1 MSARLAGSE
10 SRGHIG
16 IADAYG
22 RAALSGRPL
31 ARGFSFGARLCCVME
46 LSYRAGKRSRP
57 FSDVRHEA
65 PGRVRFR
72 DGPLR
77 LAALLATPPLKTSG
91 FVPSPGC
98 ALRVQFWGISR
109 SPPSTS
115 WLSRLMTFEALRRR
129 AVWSSRGCSRVSRSC
144 QRSMSQTPYFVLGV
158 CLRPSG
164 PALGHF
170 RLQVR
175 WVGEVL
181 AARGIESAYCFGDGP
196 RHPSRWQ
203 RYTSRAHPDLSFE
216 EAAVASLRLVQVPSL
231 VNVIAAPMGRKKV

>member
-1 MSARLAGSE
+1 MVE
-10 SRGHIG
+10 SWMQSREPIVST
-16 IADAYG
+16 INESDAVLCAWG
-22 RAALSGRPL
+22 LS
-31 ARGFSFGARLCCVME
+31 
-46 LSYRAGKRSRP
+46 
-57 FSDVRHEA
+57 
-65 PGRVRFR
+65 
-72 DGPLR
+72 
-77 LAALLATPPLKTSG
+77 
-91 FVPSPGC
+91 
-98 ALRVQFWGISR
+98 
-109 SPPSTS
+109 
-115 WLSRLMTFEALRRR
+115 
-129 AVWSSRGCSRVSRSC
+129 
-144 QRSMSQTPYFVLGV
+144 
-158 CLRPSG
+158 RPSG